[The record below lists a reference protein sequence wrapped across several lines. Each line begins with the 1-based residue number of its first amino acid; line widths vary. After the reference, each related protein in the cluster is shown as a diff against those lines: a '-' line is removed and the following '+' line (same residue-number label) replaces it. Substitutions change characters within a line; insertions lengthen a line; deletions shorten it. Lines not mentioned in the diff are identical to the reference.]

1 MKTYFSFKRRYSIS
15 NIGLVRF
22 NKHFLYDAV
31 GAPGSTHDA
40 ILLRHTS
47 LYKDI
52 LNGDANPDKLIEL
65 STFETVPLATV
76 EDNAFNK
83 FA

>member
-1 MKTYFSFKRRYSIS
+1 MKNHFSFKKRYSIS
-15 NIGLVRF
+15 DIGLVRF
-22 NKHFLYDAV
+22 NKHFLYVTV

-40 ILLRHTS
+40 ILLRLTF
-47 LYKDI
+47 LFKDI
-52 LNGDANPDKLIEL
+52 LNGDANPDKLNKL
-65 STFETVPLATV
+65 GAFGTVPLATV

>member
-1 MKTYFSFKRRYSIS
+1 MRCSIS
-15 NIGLVRF
+15 SMGFAEF
-22 NKHFLYDAV
+22 NKHFLYAAV